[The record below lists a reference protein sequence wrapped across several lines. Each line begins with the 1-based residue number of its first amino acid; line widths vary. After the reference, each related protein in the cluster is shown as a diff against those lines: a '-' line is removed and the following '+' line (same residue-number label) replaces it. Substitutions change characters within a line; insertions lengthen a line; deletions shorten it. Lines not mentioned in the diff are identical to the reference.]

1 MRKKP
6 IILLTND
13 DGIKAKGIVALE
25 SEMSRLGEVWVVAPD
40 KEQSATSHSIT
51 LTCPLRTRKL
61 GSRVFSIDGTPTDAV
76 MVAVYALMKKRPSLI
91 ISGINHGSNLGDD
104 VTYSGTVAA
113 AMEGTILRIPSI
125 AVSMCNWEKGSFKA
139 GARFVLMLSKLI
151 LKKGLPKDTF
161 LNVNFPSRKN
171 LKDYRITELGR
182 VSYRDVVI
190 QQIDPRGQRYY
201 WIGEQFPFTKAQDQS
216 DFDAIKKGLVSITP
230 LHLDMTNYVCM
241 KELKKWKI

>member
-1 MRKKP
+1 
-6 IILLTND
+6 
-13 DGIKAKGIVALE
+13 
-25 SEMSRLGEVWVVAPD
+25 
-40 KEQSATSHSIT
+40 
-51 LTCPLRTRKL
+51 
-61 GSRVFSIDGTPTDAV
+61 
-76 MVAVYALMKKRPSLI
+76 
-91 ISGINHGSNLGDD
+91 
-104 VTYSGTVAA
+104 
-113 AMEGTILRIPSI
+113 EGTILRIPSI

>member
-104 VTYSGTVAA
+104 VTYSGT
-113 AMEGTILRIPSI
+113 
-125 AVSMCNWEKGSFKA
+125 
-139 GARFVLMLSKLI
+139 
-151 LKKGLPKDTF
+151 
-161 LNVNFPSRKN
+161 
-171 LKDYRITELGR
+171 
-182 VSYRDVVI
+182 
-190 QQIDPRGQRYY
+190 
-201 WIGEQFPFTKAQDQS
+201 
-216 DFDAIKKGLVSITP
+216 
-230 LHLDMTNYVCM
+230 
-241 KELKKWKI
+241 